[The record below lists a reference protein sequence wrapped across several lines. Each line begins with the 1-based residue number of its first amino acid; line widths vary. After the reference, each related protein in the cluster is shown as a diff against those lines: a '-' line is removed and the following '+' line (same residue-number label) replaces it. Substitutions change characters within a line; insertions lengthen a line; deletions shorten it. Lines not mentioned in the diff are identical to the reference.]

1 MQGATSVMA
10 YFNPNDTYY
19 DIITAEMMTSSG
31 WVKLDAPLEKINVH
45 IRGGSIVP
53 HQEAAAT
60 TTKQ

>member
-1 MQGATSVMA
+1 MA